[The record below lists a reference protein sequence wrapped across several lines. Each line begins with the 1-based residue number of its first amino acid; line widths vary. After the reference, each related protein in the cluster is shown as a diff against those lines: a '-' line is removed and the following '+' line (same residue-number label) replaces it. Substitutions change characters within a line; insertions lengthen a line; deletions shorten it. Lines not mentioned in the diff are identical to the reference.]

1 MAAQPPLP
9 SPPPA
14 ARSPE
19 VLRHLPLYP
28 QPHPSSHGRG
38 RLLPIGAAV
47 RGGGGRHS
55 DPHRPLARAGRVL
68 PGRQRGLGNRPNSGR
83 GGGAHHAFTTGRRE
97 HRRRRP
103 GEGAGTPHLHPKGGG
118 AGELPSSRPPFSP
131 NVRKV
136 VLILSRTCLRAISGG
151 RIWKVITPELG
162 FRHSISA

>member
-1 MAAQPPLP
+1 
-9 SPPPA
+9 
-14 ARSPE
+14 
-19 VLRHLPLYP
+19 
-28 QPHPSSHGRG
+28 
-38 RLLPIGAAV
+38 IGAAV

-136 VLILSRTCLRAISGG
+136 VLIPSRTCLRAISGG

-162 FRHSISA
+162 FRHSISAEGNVVACASWFDSRVLSVGVLRLGNRPAKHLCDSRICD